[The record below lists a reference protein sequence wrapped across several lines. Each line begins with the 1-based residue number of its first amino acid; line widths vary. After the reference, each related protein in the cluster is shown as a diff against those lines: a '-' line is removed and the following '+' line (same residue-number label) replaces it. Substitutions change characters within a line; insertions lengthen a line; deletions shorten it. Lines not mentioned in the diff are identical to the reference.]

1 MAIDAKR
8 NISSLFGKN
17 IKFHVEKAVVY
28 FVWLVLDQNNLPYKV
43 AVCEE
48 NCWFQKKYKIC
59 RLRILQ

>member
-48 NCWFQKKYKIC
+48 NC